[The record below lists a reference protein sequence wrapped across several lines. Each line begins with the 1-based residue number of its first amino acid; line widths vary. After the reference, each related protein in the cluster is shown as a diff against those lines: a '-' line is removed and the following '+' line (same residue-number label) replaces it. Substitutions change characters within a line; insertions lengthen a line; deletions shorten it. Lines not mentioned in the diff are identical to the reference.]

1 MIAENLTLDLLET
14 RAFPTV
20 GAAVRSR
27 ADRIMMRWEQAVRRL
42 LPAAD
47 EMTLSQVRDH
57 VPAVLDRLA
66 LALESDQPN
75 ETETLRD
82 ASRFHGEARFHQ
94 HYNVRELIIEYRLL
108 RRIVVEEIHAA
119 CGGELSVSEMVVLDM
134 GVDTALQQGLLAF
147 IENQRQRI
155 QQATEAESKYL
166 RFLSHDLRNNL
177 GQVTLLLQLLG
188 ERLTSL
194 PEFADDVVDIHSAQR
209 TIMETI
215 NGMEKLL
222 QAERLRK
229 GAIQP
234 RAEATDLHSLA
245 EDAVRQSHAQAQR
258 KGLTLEVSV
267 PADASVVSDREVIS
281 LVLQNLLNN
290 AVKYSSTGV
299 IRITASP
306 WAEEGAGGWAL
317 SVIDQ
322 GPGIARDQ
330 MARLFDAFARGETHG
345 QSGVGLGLTIASQA
359 AKLLGGRL
367 NVTSEVCQGS
377 TFSLLLPV
385 SRPLTEP
392 RQPVMDGHPASLDG
406 HGS

>member
-1 MIAENLTLDLLET
+1 MISENPTIDLLES

-20 GAAVRSR
+20 GAAVRARSE
-27 ADRIMMRWEQAVRRL
+27 RILMRWEQAVRRL

-47 EMTLSQVRDH
+47 EMTLTQVRDH
-57 VPAVLDRLA
+57 VPVVLDRLA
-66 LALESDQPN
+66 LALESDQAN

-82 ASRFHGEARFHQ
+82 VSRFHGEARFHQ

-134 GVDTALQQGLLAF
+134 GVDTALQQGLLTF
-147 IENQRQRI
+147 IENQRRRI
-155 QQATEAESKYL
+155 EQATEAESKYL

-188 ERLTSL
+188 ERLGIV
-194 PEFADDVVDIHSAQR
+194 PEYADDVADIHSAQR

-234 RAEATDLHSLA
+234 KAESTDLAALA
-245 EDAVRQSHAQAQR
+245 EDAVRQAQPQAQR
-258 KGLTLEVSV
+258 KGLTVEVSV
-267 PADASVVSDREVIS
+267 PMDASVISDREVIS

-290 AVKYSSTGV
+290 AVKYSSTGTV
-299 IRITASP
+299 RLTASP
-306 WAEEGAGGWAL
+306 WAEEGGGGWAL
-317 SVIDQ
+317 SVTDQ
-322 GPGIARDQ
+322 GPGIAREQ
-330 MARLFDAFARGETHG
+330 MGRLFDAFARGDTHG
-345 QSGVGLGLTIASQA
+345 QPGVGLGLTIASQA

-367 NVTSEVCQGS
+367 NVTSEVGNGS

-385 SRPLTEP
+385 SRPPTAVAE
-392 RQPVMDGHPASLDG
+392 RVNLDG
-406 HGS
+406 DQIE